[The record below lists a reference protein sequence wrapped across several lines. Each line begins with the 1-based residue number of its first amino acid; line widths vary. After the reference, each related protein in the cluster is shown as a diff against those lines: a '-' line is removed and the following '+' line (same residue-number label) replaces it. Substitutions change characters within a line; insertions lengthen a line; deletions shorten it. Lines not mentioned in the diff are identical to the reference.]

1 MNTDMTVALPN
12 WLKAKGGF
20 VIELRQFKG
29 ELDFI
34 ARLIGAFCYVAF
46 YNNSVGV
53 VPQDYRDLETYGSK
67 FCRDFFIEVADVL
80 LLPDD
85 AAAAP

>member
-1 MNTDMTVALPN
+1 MNTDRTVALPN

-34 ARLIGAFCYVAF
+34 ARLIDAFCYVAF

-53 VPQDYRDLETYGSK
+53 VPQDYRDLETYGSR
-67 FCRDFFIEVADVL
+67 FSQNFFIEVADVL
-80 LLPDD
+80 LQPGD